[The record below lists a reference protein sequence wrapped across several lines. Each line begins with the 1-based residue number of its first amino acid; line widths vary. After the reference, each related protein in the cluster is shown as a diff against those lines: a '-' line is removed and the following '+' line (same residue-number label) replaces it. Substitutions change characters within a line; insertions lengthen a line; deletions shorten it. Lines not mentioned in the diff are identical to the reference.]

1 MKFSLSMTAAVLA
14 FAASAASAQT
24 TAITGAT
31 VHTVG
36 PEGTLENATVVIE
49 NGRIAEIG
57 TGIQVPAGA
66 KLIDA
71 SGKIITPGLFS
82 AMGQLGL
89 SEVGAVSGTND
100 AVQRG
105 DDFSAG
111 FDVADAYNRRSV
123 VIPISRID
131 GITRALIAPRAG
143 RPDEQGNS
151 SRVLSGLASVVQL
164 GDSGNYLTRHGVAV
178 VANLGETGSA
188 VAAGSRAAA
197 IQQLRAAL
205 ADALD
210 YRRNKAAYERGDW
223 REYSV
228 STADLEAL
236 VSVVEG
242 ERSMIFNANRAS
254 DIEVVIK
261 LASEFSLS
269 AIIIGGAEA
278 WMLANE
284 LAAAKVSVIIDGTAN
299 LPGNFDRIN
308 ARLETGG
315 ILAAAGVRVAFGAGA
330 QTHQARNITQS
341 AGNAV
346 ANGMD
351 WDAALEAIT
360 LAPAQMYG
368 VDREVGSLEPG
379 KSADL
384 IIWGADP
391 LELTSYPEQVFIQ
404 GESIPMESRQT
415 LLRDRYL
422 QTDTV
427 KPPAFRH

>member
-236 VSVVEG
+236 ISVVEG

-360 LAPAQMYG
+360 LAPAEMYG

>member
-1 MKFSLSMTAAVLA
+1 MRTTIRFTAALLA
-14 FAASAASAQT
+14 IAATAASAQT
-24 TAITGAT
+24 TAITRAT
-31 VHTVG
+31 IHTVG
-36 PEGTLENATVVIE
+36 PEGTLENATLLI
-49 NGRIAEIG
+49 NDGRIAAVG
-57 TGIQVPAGA
+57 TNVQVPAGA
-66 KLIDA
+66 DVIDA
-71 SGKIITPGLFS
+71 SAKIVTPGLFS
-82 AMGQLGL
+82 PMGQLGL
-89 SEVGAVSGTND
+89 SEVGAVAGTND

-123 VIPISRID
+123 IIPISRIE

-143 RPDEQGNS
+143 RPDEEGNS
-151 SRVLSGLASVVQL
+151 SRVLSGLGSVVQL
-164 GDSGNYLTRHGVAV
+164 GDSGDYLTRRGAAV

-197 IQQLRAAL
+197 IQELRAAL

-210 YRRNKAAYERGDW
+210 YRQNKSASDRGDW

-228 STADLEAL
+228 SRADLDAL
-236 VSVVEG
+236 ISVLEG
-242 ERSMIFNANRAS
+242 ESSLVFNANSAS

-261 LASEFSLS
+261 LAAEFSMG

-278 WMLANE
+278 WMLADE
-284 LAAAKVSVIIDGTAN
+284 LAAANVSVIIDGTAN
-299 LPGNFDRIN
+299 LPGDFDRIN
-308 ARLETGG
+308 ARLESGG

-351 WDAALEAIT
+351 WDDALEAIT
-360 LAPAQMYG
+360 LAPAEMYG
-368 VDREVGSLEPG
+368 VDSDLGSIEVGKL
-379 KSADL
+379 ADL
-384 IIWGADP
+384 VIWGADP

-404 GESIPMESRQT
+404 GESVPMQSRQT

-422 QTDTV
+422 QTDTD
-427 KPPAFRH
+427 KPPAFRN

>member
-49 NGRIAEIG
+49 NGQIAEIG

-236 VSVVEG
+236 ISVVEG

>member
-1 MKFSLSMTAAVLA
+1 MRITIRLTATLLTL
-14 FAASAASAQT
+14 AASAASAQT

-36 PEGTLENATVVIE
+36 PEGTLDNATIVIE
-49 NGRIAEIG
+49 NGRIAEVG

-66 KLIDA
+66 EVIDA
-71 SGKIITPGLFS
+71 SGKIVTPGLFS

-89 SEVGAVSGTND
+89 TEVSAVSGTND

-111 FDVADAYNRRSV
+111 FDVADAYNRRSIL
-123 VIPISRID
+123 IPIARID

-143 RPDEQGNS
+143 GPDDEGNS
-151 SRVLSGLASVVQL
+151 SRVLSGLGSVVQL
-164 GDSGNYLTRHGVAV
+164 GDSGNYLTRRGAAV
-178 VANLGETGSA
+178 VANFGETGSA

-197 IQQLRAAL
+197 IQELRTAL

-210 YRRNKAAYERGDW
+210 YRKNKAAYDRGDW

-228 STADLEAL
+228 SSADLKAL
-236 VSVVEG
+236 LTVLEG
-242 ERSMIFNANRAS
+242 DRSIVFNANRAS
-254 DIEVVIK
+254 DIEVIIN
-261 LASEFSLS
+261 LASEFSVNT
-269 AIIIGGAEA
+269 IIVGGAEA
-278 WMLANE
+278 WMLADE
-284 LAAAKVSVIIDGTAN
+284 LAAANVSVIIDGTAN
-299 LPGNFDRIN
+299 LPGDFDRIN
-308 ARLETGG
+308 ARLESGG

-351 WDAALEAIT
+351 WDDALEAIT

-368 VDREVGSLEPG
+368 VAAEVGSVEAG
-379 KSADL
+379 KAADL
-384 IIWGADP
+384 VIWAADP
-391 LELTSYPEQVFIQ
+391 LELTSYPEQVLIQ
-404 GESIPMESRQT
+404 GESIPMQSRQT

-422 QTDTV
+422 QTDSG
-427 KPPAFRH
+427 KPPAFRN

>member
-1 MKFSLSMTAAVLA
+1 MRITLRLTTTLLTL
-14 FAASAASAQT
+14 AASAASAQT
-24 TAITGAT
+24 TAITNAT

-36 PEGTLENATVVIE
+36 PDGTLDNATIVIE
-49 NGRIAEIG
+49 NGRIVEVG

-66 KLIDA
+66 EVIDA
-71 SGKIITPGLFS
+71 SGKIVSPGLFS
-82 AMGQLGL
+82 PMGQLGL
-89 SEVGAVSGTND
+89 SEVSAVAGTND

-111 FDVADAYNRRSV
+111 FDVADAFNRRSV
-123 VIPISRID
+123 LIPISRID
-131 GITRALIAPRAG
+131 GITRALIAPRPAG
-143 RPDEQGNS
+143 PDEEGNS
-151 SRVLSGLASVVQL
+151 SRVLSGLGSVVQL
-164 GDSGNYLTRHGVAV
+164 GDSGDYLTKRGAAV

-205 ADALD
+205 ADASD

-228 STADLEAL
+228 SSADLEAL
-236 VSVVEG
+236 GNVLEG
-242 ERSMIFNANRAS
+242 ERSMVFDANRAS
-254 DIEVVIK
+254 DIEVVIA
-261 LASEFSLS
+261 LAAEFSIG

-278 WMLANE
+278 WMLADE
-284 LAAAKVSVIIDGTAN
+284 LAAADVSVIIDGTGN
-299 LPGNFDRIN
+299 LPGNFDHIN
-308 ARLETGG
+308 ARLESGG
-315 ILAAAGVRVAFGAGA
+315 
-330 QTHQARNITQS
+330 ITQS

-351 WDAALEAIT
+351 WDDALEAIT
-360 LAPAQMYG
+360 LAPAEMYG
-368 VDREVGSLEPG
+368 VDSEVGSIEAG
-379 KSADL
+379 KAADL

-404 GESIPMESRQT
+404 GESIPMQSRQT

-422 QTDTV
+422 QTDTA
-427 KPPAFRH
+427 KPPAFRN